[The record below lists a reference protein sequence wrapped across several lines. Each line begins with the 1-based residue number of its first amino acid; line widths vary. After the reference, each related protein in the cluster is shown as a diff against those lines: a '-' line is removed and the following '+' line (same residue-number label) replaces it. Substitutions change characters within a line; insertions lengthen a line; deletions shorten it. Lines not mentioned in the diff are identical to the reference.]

1 MKYIVV
7 VVMMCLQQT
16 AILKWSLAALSLKQ
30 YLLWIQVLKLKSNSS
45 NSCPRDILAP
55 NILKKPEVK
64 FQSTNFK
71 IGDPDPFYDSNQ

>member
-7 VVMMCLQQT
+7 VVMMCFATNSYSQMEFSSAKFKTIPPLDT
-16 AILKWSLAALSLKQ
+16 GIKT
-30 YLLWIQVLKLKSNSS
+30 KSNSS

-71 IGDPDPFYDSNQ
+71 IG